1 MEVSID
7 GSDLKVLEDFF
18 DSLGRKDQRKVL
30 MASYR
35 KAVKPLLS
43 VARGTVPKTSL
54 MGLYRSLGTEEVAGD
69 TAIFVGSKMN
79 TQTIRREYGRNLI
92 SKVWYAHL
100 VELGTGQRSWRRARK
115 VRKGFYKGQMRGGG
129 DSAFGHFGKSTGAMP
144 ASHFWE
150 NALNATEDQVFN
162 IAGKEWYDEIERFI
176 NRTNKRG
183 R

>member
-1 MEVSID
+1 MMDVSID

-43 VARGTVPKTSL
+43 VAKGTVPKTSL

-69 TAIFVGSKMN
+69 TAIFVGSKTN
-79 TQTIRREYGRNLI
+79 TKTLRRSHGKNFI
-92 SKVWYAHL
+92 SKVWYGHI
-100 VELGTGQRSWRRARK
+100 VELGTGQRHWRRK
-115 VRKGFYKGQMRGGG
+115 
-129 DSAFGHFGKSTGAMP
+129 SGKSTGAMP

-150 NALNATEDQVFN
+150 NALNTTEDQVFN

>member
-1 MEVSID
+1 MMEVSID

-30 MASYR
+30 MTSYR

-43 VARGTVPKTSL
+43 AAKGSVPKSPL
-54 MGLYRSLGTEEVAGD
+54 MGLYRSLGTTEVPGE
-69 TAIFVGSKMN
+69 TSIFVGSKTN
-79 TQTIRREYGRNLI
+79 TQTLRQSHGINRI

-100 VELGTGQRSWRRARK
+100 VELGTGQRHWRRK
-115 VRKGFYKGQMRGGG
+115 
-129 DSAFGHFGKSTGAMP
+129 SHKSTGAMP

-150 NALNATEDQVFN
+150 NSLAATEDQVFD
-162 IAGKEWYDEIERFI
+162 IAGKEWYDEVERFI
-176 NRTNKRG
+176 VRTNKKG